1 MRNMPGWVVGA
12 LGVGVVA
19 GAFFLGGRLNAS
31 DMTPGPAA
39 TVASTQAPG
48 LSGMQVECE
57 PGQRAVVRQAAMVNP
72 GPATVACVSAQP
84 VPVGYTTAAA
94 YPAAQYMTQ
103 PYTQQYAPRP
113 YVAPAPAPRMVRT
126 SSVRTVSRTPAPRVR
141 SAKSSIAIIGGG
153 TAAGA
158 LIGGLVDGKKG
169 AIIGGLIGG
178 AGATVYDRTTRKK
191 NQ

>member
-1 MRNMPGWVVGA
+1 
-12 LGVGVVA
+12 
-19 GAFFLGGRLNAS
+19 
-31 DMTPGPAA
+31 
-39 TVASTQAPG
+39 
-48 LSGMQVECE
+48 
-57 PGQRAVVRQAAMVNP
+57 
-72 GPATVACVSAQP
+72 
-84 VPVGYTTAAA
+84 
-94 YPAAQYMTQ
+94 
-103 PYTQQYAPRP
+103 
-113 YVAPAPAPRMVRT
+113 MVRT
-126 SSVRTVSRTPAPRVR
+126 SSVRTVTRAPRVR